1 VNFDAFIAS
10 LLPAR
15 ENTAKNSSSK
25 RSRISGARHIGEA
38 LQRGG
43 TTRRHREQNP
53 DNATE
58 SHGRNSP
65 VQAVAARKR

>member
-25 RSRISGARHIGEA
+25 RSKISGARQGGGDRR
-38 LQRGG
+38 RGC
-43 TTRRHREQNP
+43 TKP
-53 DNATE
+53 I
-58 SHGRNSP
+58 S
-65 VQAVAARKR
+65 AARAFSDSDRV